1 MWVRE
6 RFQGGHVRDFIRD
19 FCGFCVGD
27 FLGRYSEEI
36 LGDIFVWI
44 LWDFGIF
51 KGKVGNIFQHLMMSA
66 LSNLLSIYL
75 LTYIYTYTNIYIY
88 IYICMY

>member
-1 MWVRE
+1 MGELSGQMIPLHQKSALGPWT
-6 RFQGGHVRDFIRD
+6 IRD

-66 LSNLLSIYL
+66 LSNLPPTKNKSRFFSL
-75 LTYIYTYTNIYIY
+75 
-88 IYICMY
+88 